1 MPSVLTIDRSALR
14 YNPSAGGRLG
24 RSPDEPPSVMSLL
37 DDNATATAVS
47 VITGFLGS
55 GKTTLLNHLLSH
67 PDMDQTA
74 VLINEFGEVGLDHLL
89 VRELDDNVV
98 LLKSGCIC
106 CTVQGELVDGLK
118 ELYMKRL
125 AGVIPSFRRI
135 VIETTGLADPLAII
149 SCLMRDPLFKH
160 VYQLDGLITTVDA
173 VYGDAQL
180 DEHEEAVNQAA
191 VADRLLITKTD
202 LADSPAT
209 ARLRQRL
216 QVLNPGAALIPVL
229 FGKVEPDMLF
239 DTGLFDAATKSL
251 HVQRWLNDSAYGADE
266 RQHQAHG
273 HDHGYADVNRHDEHI
288 STFSLTIDEPIA
300 WDAFKHWYEDLADKR
315 GDHVLRV
322 KGIVNIRGED
332 QPLAIH
338 CVRSTQHVP
347 EKLPTWPDNDRRSK
361 IVFITRD
368 LAREEIERS
377 LRVYIQTSAGG
388 RAPAS
393 VATSGQQPRERWL
406 NDAEL
411 SRLFAALVKEPDTVA
426 ANALRLMLLTG
437 AGVSDVLSA
446 DWGQFDL
453 ARGTWARSER
463 VLGEPV
469 PKRVQL
475 GETAIALLTAIRAQS
490 SQDNNYL
497 FTGASAGMNERI
509 EDAWKRA
516 TKAAS
521 VDAVD
526 LCALRPVFAKRL
538 FDGLSESVTHRLLG
552 LTDPVGQT
560 RADSVSRS

>member
-1 MPSVLTIDRSALR
+1 
-14 YNPSAGGRLG
+14 
-24 RSPDEPPSVMSLL
+24 MSLL

-118 ELYMKRL
+118 DLYMKRL
-125 AGVIPSFRRI
+125 AGAIPAFRRI
-135 VIETTGLADPLAII
+135 AIETTGLADPLAII

-202 LADSPAT
+202 LVDALKT
-209 ARLRQRL
+209 AHLRERL

-229 FGKVEPDMLF
+229 FGRVEPGMLF

-251 HVQRWLNDSAYGADE
+251 HVQRWLNDAAYGADQ
-266 RQHQAHG
+266 RQHQAHA

-300 WDAFKHWYEDLADKR
+300 WDAFRQWYEDLADKR

-322 KGIVNIRGED
+322 KGIVNIQGED
-332 QPLAIH
+332 QPLVIH

-347 EKLPTWPDNDRRSK
+347 ERLPAWPDNDRCSK

-377 LRVYIQTSAGG
+377 LRECVQTSAGG

-393 VATSGQQPRERWL
+393 VAASDRRPGERWL

-411 SRLFAALVKEPDTVA
+411 SRLFVALVDETDTVA

-437 AGVSDVLSA
+437 TGVKDVLSA
-446 DWGQFDL
+446 QWGQFDL
-453 ARGTWARSER
+453 ARGTWTKPGM
-463 VLGEPV
+463 VLGKPMS
-469 PKRVQL
+469 KKVQL
-475 GETAIALLTAIRAQS
+475 GEATLALLEAMRVQS
-490 SQDNNYL
+490 SQDSDYL
-497 FTGASAGMNERI
+497 FTSAFAGASSKVEAS
-509 EDAWKRA
+509 WKRV
-516 TKAAS
+516 TTAAGID
-521 VDAVD
+521 DAD
-526 LCALRPVFAKRL
+526 LYALRPVFAKRL
-538 FDGLSESVTHRLLG
+538 FEGLAASITHRLLG
-552 LTDPVGQT
+552 LADPVGQT
-560 RADSVSRS
+560 RADSISRS

>member
-1 MPSVLTIDRSALR
+1 
-14 YNPSAGGRLG
+14 
-24 RSPDEPPSVMSLL
+24 MSLL

-67 PDMDQTA
+67 PDMEQTA
-74 VLINEFGEVGLDHLL
+74 VLINEFGEVGLDHLF
-89 VRELDDNVV
+89 VKELDDNVV

-125 AGVIPSFRRI
+125 AGAIPAFRRI
-135 VIETTGLADPLAII
+135 AIETTGLADPLAII

-202 LADSPAT
+202 LADAPAS

-216 QVLNPGAALIPVL
+216 QTLNPGAAVIPVL
-229 FGKVEPDMLF
+229 FGKVEPSVLF
-239 DTGLFDAATKSL
+239 DTGLFDARTKSL
-251 HVQRWLNDSAYGADE
+251 HVRRWLNDAAYRAEG
-266 RQHQAHG
+266 QGQQAHG
-273 HDHGYADVNRHDEHI
+273 HDHGHADVNRHDEHI

-300 WDAFKHWYEDLADKR
+300 WDAFKQWYEDLAQKR

-322 KGIVNIRGED
+322 KGIVNIQGED
-332 QPLAIH
+332 QPLAIQ
-338 CVRSTQHVP
+338 CVRSTQHP
-347 EKLPTWPDNDRRSK
+347 PARLPAWPDKDRRSK

-377 LRVYIQTSAGG
+377 LRACVQTPAGSGTPPMTAASG
-388 RAPAS
+388 RGA
-393 VATSGQQPRERWL
+393 RERWL

-411 SRLFAALVKEPDTVA
+411 SRLFAALLDEPNTVV

-437 AGVSDVLSA
+437 TGVEDVLSA
-446 DWGQFDL
+446 DWRQFDL
-453 ARGTWARSER
+453 ERGTWTRSAM
-463 VLGEPV
+463 VLGKAV

-475 GETAIALLTAIRAQS
+475 GEATLALLAAMRVQS
-490 SQDNNYL
+490 SRDSEYL
-497 FTGASAGMNERI
+497 FANVSAGVPAKVEVV
-509 EDAWKRA
+509 WKRA
-516 TKAAS
+516 TRAAGID
-521 VDAVD
+521 DAD
-526 LCALRPVFAKRL
+526 LYTLRPVFAKRL
-538 FDGLSESVTHRLLG
+538 FEGLTAPVIYRLLG
-552 LTDPVGQT
+552 LADPVGQT
-560 RADSVSRS
+560 RADSVSGS